1 LKGLRTVYEPDAI
14 CTEFT
19 NQRPREEFRMRVR
32 VIEQTMTAM
41 RRYHEVLSVRRHG
54 MFAFQMISHKV
65 VRYAVPAMLLLVLI
79 SNWFLVS
86 DSRFYQAAAAF
97 QIVFYLTALGGF
109 VLEKFRRRP
118 GVFGLPYY
126 FVFGNVA
133 IVAAFV
139 KFLRGETHVVWDP
152 MRDSNLPARQITKPV
167 MNG

>member
-1 LKGLRTVYEPDAI
+1 
-14 CTEFT
+14 
-19 NQRPREEFRMRVR
+19 MRVR

-86 DSRFYQAAAAF
+86 DSRFYQATAAF